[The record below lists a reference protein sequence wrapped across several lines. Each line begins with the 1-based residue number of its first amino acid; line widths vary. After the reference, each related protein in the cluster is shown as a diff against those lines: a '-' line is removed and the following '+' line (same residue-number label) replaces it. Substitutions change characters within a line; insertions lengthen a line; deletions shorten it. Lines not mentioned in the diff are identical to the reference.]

1 MKVGLVPLGEFRRI
15 EAVAPEPEPRNRE
28 DGGTSASR
36 ARKTSTRARD
46 QYRAAHGK
54 EKSISILL
62 IEDNRLFRMGLSALL
77 RKQEGLKLL
86 AAAGKPERVT
96 PSDGHRPDV
105 VLLDLGLGDQGS
117 LQAVRGIRAAYPDA
131 GLIVMDLIPL
141 KSEIL
146 GLVKEGVSGFVVK
159 DASIN
164 DFVATIRRVAAGEKV
179 FPTSLTESLLSQIVE
194 DARRKGIVQISDV
207 MMTARERQIVE
218 LIADGLSNK
227 EIGKGLGIATDT
239 VKSHVHN
246 ILEKLSLRSRVEVAA
261 RAGREA
267 LVNRGRRS
275 VRTASAR
282 L

>member
-1 MKVGLVPLGEFRRI
+1 MGEFRRN
-15 EAVAPEPEPRNRE
+15 EAVAREPEPRNRE
-28 DGGTSASR
+28 GGGTSTPR
-36 ARKTSTRARD
+36 AREASTRARG
-46 QYRAAHGK
+46 QNTAAHGK

-62 IEDNRLFRMGLSALL
+62 IEDNRLFRIGLSALL
-77 RKQEGLKLL
+77 RKQNGLKLL

-96 PSDGHRPDV
+96 PADLGERPDV

-141 KSEIL
+141 ESEIL
-146 GLVKEGVSGFVVK
+146 GLVKLGVSGFVVK

-164 DFVATIRRVAAGEKV
+164 DFVATIRGVAAGQKV
-179 FPTSLTESLLSQIVE
+179 FPTALTDSLLSQIVE
-194 DARRKGIVQISDV
+194 GASRRGIVQMSDV
-207 MMTARERQIVE
+207 KMTTREREIVE

-227 EIGKGLGIATDT
+227 EIGKSLSIATDT

-261 RAGREA
+261 RAGRGA
-267 LVNRGRRS
+267 GANRGRRR
-275 VRTASAR
+275 VRTTSGR
-282 L
+282 P